1 MTGFGRQ
8 SATTTSL
15 TVQWTAPTGEWTGYT
30 VTIDG
35 GNEQTLGKD
44 DTSVEYT
51 GLTPGK
57 QYTVKVGTVSA
68 GTNTA
73 EVTGQFYTSK

>member
-1 MTGFGRQ
+1 M
-8 SATTTSL
+8 
-15 TVQWTAPTGEWTGYT
+15 QWTAPTGEWTGYK
-30 VTIDG
+30 VTLDG
-35 GNEQTLGKD
+35 GAEQIPGKD

-57 QYTVKVGTVSA
+57 QYTVKVVILSGGTD
-68 GTNTA
+68 TA